1 MRAHTMSYLTR
12 DTCPQLES
20 VDDLPL
26 VQPVPDTLH
35 GAYDVYLSNYM
46 PKTIYPSKGRGCCR
60 VGPHV
65 RMNMPV
71 KCKLCASRKQTV
83 LVWKYCMSAH
93 IRQAYGGPNC
103 WQL

>member
-35 GAYDVYLSNYM
+35 GAY
-46 PKTIYPSKGRGCCR
+46 
-60 VGPHV
+60 HV
-65 RMNMPV
+65 CLPFQLHAKDPRMLRESFRP
-71 KCKLCASRKQTV
+71 ATTET
-83 LVWKYCMSAH
+83 
-93 IRQAYGGPNC
+93 GGVSI
-103 WQL
+103 